1 MEFVAA
7 NKSASLS
14 AAVRV
19 SDRFTFDALSDRGLS
34 IDYRRVLPRTTG
46 GRLFIILPPKEQ
58 VNAQLARRLAVLV
71 RLESL
76 EQRHT
81 NRAINTWKEEAKMRS
96 EFLSKPTER
105 R

>member
-1 MEFVAA
+1 
-7 NKSASLS
+7 
-14 AAVRV
+14 
-19 SDRFTFDALSDRGLS
+19 
-34 IDYRRVLPRTTG
+34 
-46 GRLFIILPPKEQ
+46 LPPKEQ
-58 VNAQLARRLAVLV
+58 VNAQQARRLAVLV

-81 NRAINTWKEEAKMRS
+81 NRAINTWKEKAKMRS